1 MAKKSAKRRSQP
13 AGRQPAPVQAKAQPA
28 PHAGGTPAAA
38 APAPRS
44 ASQPAQAPSARSA
57 ADLAHE
63 YRYVLGDLRRVG
75 ILAASMF
82 ALLVAIALVA
92 QFVIK

>member
-1 MAKKSAKRRSQP
+1 MAKKSGKHRPQANRR
-13 AGRQPAPVQAKAQPA
+13 PV
-28 PHAGGTPAAA
+28 
-38 APAPRS
+38 APAPARQAAPVAAS
-44 ASQPAQAPSARSA
+44 RPTVAPSGPRPSAQASQPAPAPST
-57 ADLAHE
+57 ADLANE

-75 ILAASMF
+75 ILAISMF

>member
-1 MAKKSAKRRSQP
+1 MAKKSAKRRSQVKSAVRQAERNVVSA
-13 AGRQPAPVQAKAQPA
+13 AGTTTIRPSAAAEQPAPA
-28 PHAGGTPAAA
+28 HTT
-38 APAPRS
+38 
-44 ASQPAQAPSARSA
+44 
-57 ADLAHE
+57 ADLAGE
-63 YRYVLGDLRRVG
+63 YRYVLGDLRRIG

>member
-1 MAKKSAKRRSQP
+1 MAKKSGKRRSQ
-13 AGRQPAPVQAKAQPA
+13 AGRRPAAQTANRQAAPAAASRPASATVAARPTAQP
-28 PHAGGTPAAA
+28 TQAAA
-38 APAPRS
+38 APS
-44 ASQPAQAPSARSA
+44 T
-57 ADLAHE
+57 ADLANE

>member
-1 MAKKSAKRRSQP
+1 MAKKSAKRRSQTTSRRP
-13 AGRQPAPVQAKAQPA
+13 APARAKEQPAPSAGSLPA
-28 PHAGGTPAAA
+28 TAV
-38 APAPRS
+38 PAPRS
-44 ASQPAQAPSARSA
+44 TSQQAQAPSARSA

-75 ILAASMF
+75 ILALSMF